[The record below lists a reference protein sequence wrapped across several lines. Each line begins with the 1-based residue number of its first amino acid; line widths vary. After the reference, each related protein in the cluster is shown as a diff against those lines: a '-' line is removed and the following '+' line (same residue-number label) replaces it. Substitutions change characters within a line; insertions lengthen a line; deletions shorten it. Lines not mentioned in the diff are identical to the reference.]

1 MDITPPSTPVG
12 PQSITL
18 KPPRRSKRQQ
28 DGLAGTRK
36 SARKRQRRHG
46 GAGKSALALFY
57 LINPCVQYEVW

>member
-1 MDITPPSTPVG
+1 MDITPPSTP
-12 PQSITL
+12 QASQAITL

-46 GAGKSALALFY
+46 GADAKIYGNDYGILPSD
-57 LINPCVQYEVW
+57 

>member
-46 GAGKSALALFY
+46 GADAKIYANDYGILPSD
-57 LINPCVQYEVW
+57 